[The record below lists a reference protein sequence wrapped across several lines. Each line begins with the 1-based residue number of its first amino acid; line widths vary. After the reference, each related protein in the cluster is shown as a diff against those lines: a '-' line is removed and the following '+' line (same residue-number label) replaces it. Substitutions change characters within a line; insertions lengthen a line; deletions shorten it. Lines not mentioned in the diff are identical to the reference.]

1 MNCATCKEHIVDYL
15 YEELD
20 DPQRRAFEGA
30 LERCPEC
37 AAELAALKQL
47 LAATDQAPALELT
60 AEQRALVLSA
70 AKEAAA
76 AMRAPKVV
84 PLFRRPGFQTAI
96 AAVFAIGIASWVF
109 LRSDRVLDQATQFPP
124 PANQEMQVAQDLPSE
139 AAEPEVSHPAPASAP
154 EPVEVLR
161 EASDVAFGD
170 ALATETDA
178 AEAKAEEAPL
188 AVARAR
194 RTPSEAPAEGA
205 APSELAGSAAAP
217 TDRSASQPQTT
228 SSDSE
233 EAAPPAVA
241 RMHSTAEAPRT
252 SFADSDTPSA
262 ASAGAPAAPEDAV
275 RGGGGLNA
283 EHVMAQ
289 RSAPSARSA
298 APPRYEAVP
307 QAPEAEEI
315 AESEDR
321 EASAPHGLA
330 WPEPQSDDSQP
341 KADEELV
348 EELPEATPQEAL
360 ADANQVWEANDFDEA
375 YERFLD
381 VDRKHRA
388 ILYQEAD
395 SLYHAADSA
404 RHLNKR
410 DQQVRWARR
419 YLEIAPEGRYAA
431 KLKTWLPPEDIEEA
445 PDSAPEENEAPESP

>member
-47 LAATDQAPALELT
+47 LAATDQAPALTLT
-60 AEQRALVLSA
+60 AEQRAVVLSA

-124 PANQEMQVAQDLPSE
+124 PTSQDMQVAQDLPSE
-139 AAEPEVSHPAPASAP
+139 APAPKVSHPAPASAP
-154 EPVEVLR
+154 ERVEALQ
-161 EASDVAFGD
+161 EEPDDAFGA
-170 ALATETDA
+170 ALAAETDA
-178 AEAKAEEAPL
+178 AEAKAEEVPL

-217 TDRSASQPQTT
+217 TDRSASQPQTA

-233 EAAPPAVA
+233 EAAPLAVA
-241 RMHSTAEAPRT
+241 RTHSTAEAPRT

-289 RSAPSARSA
+289 RSSPSARSA

-307 QAPEAEEI
+307 LAPDADEV
-315 AESEDR
+315 AES